1 MGVIVEATYVYN
13 LVNFCN
19 NLILF
24 YLYRHMCMVMRGIQ
38 KVNSKTVTSK
48 MVGCFANQNVKDE
61 FYKLIQITP

>member
-1 MGVIVEATYVYN
+1 
-13 LVNFCN
+13 
-19 NLILF
+19 
-24 YLYRHMCMVMRGIQ
+24 MCMVMRGIQ